1 MPKTEYVQIGM
12 FQNKNMFNKNT
23 TKMES
28 IGVELTPT
36 RVHLLQLGFYLDALH
51 FVQMKIKKMEREQL
65 KINISQ

>member
-1 MPKTEYVQIGM
+1 M

-51 FVQMKIKKMEREQL
+51 FVQMKMKK
-65 KINISQ
+65 KWKGSN